1 VRALVLQH
9 GPLAPAGLL
18 GEWLDDHGIETVT
31 FRADES
37 PDWPALEAVDF
48 IACLGSRFDPGRDPD
63 EPSVAGTLALLR
75 DAVERDVPV
84 PVLGLCFGGQAL
96 AVALGGTVGPTPE
109 PELGW
114 IEVETD
120 DPEAIPAGPWL
131 AWHRHRFTVPP
142 GATEIARNASAPQ
155 AFRHGR
161 HLGTQ
166 FHPESTIEIV
176 SGWASRDGHDTS
188 HLEAGREHAATAARH
203 ARQLFDGFLAQA
215 VGERSASDVAV

>member
-1 VRALVLQH
+1 MKALVLQH

-18 GEWLDDHGIETVT
+18 ADWLADHGIAMDV

-37 PDWPALEAVDF
+37 PEWPDVTAADMVV
-48 IACLGSRFDPGRDPD
+48 CLGSRFDPGRDPD

-75 DAVERDVPV
+75 DAVETDV

-96 AVALGGTVGPTPE
+96 AVALGGTVGPAPT

-120 DPEAIPAGPWL
+120 DPEAVPAGPWL
-131 AWHRHRFTVPP
+131 AWHRHRFTVPA
-142 GATEIARNASAPQ
+142 GATEIARNAAGPQ
-155 AFRHGR
+155 AFRHGP
-161 HLGTQ
+161 HLGVQ

-176 SGWASRDGHDTS
+176 AGWGERDGLDTS
-188 HLEAGREHAATAARH
+188 ALHAGRHHAATAASN
-203 ARQLFDGFLAQA
+203 ARKLFDGFLAGA
-215 VGERSASDVAV
+215 RGRGARDVAA